1 MGYSVRC
8 GALLSRGI
16 LHYPSGDSRA
26 KMNAKKRDLLHK
38 CIKMKVF
45 WPFILYCAQFA
56 LSLLFAKIGCTS
68 TIKMK
73 VF

>member
-16 LHYPSGDSRA
+16 LHYPSDDSRA

-38 CIKMKVF
+38 YIKMKVF
-45 WPFILYCAQFA
+45 
-56 LSLLFAKIGCTS
+56 
-68 TIKMK
+68 
-73 VF
+73 